1 MRDVIRR
8 AFGRG
13 ANPTLVPLP
22 EPQKPK
28 DPTGVPKMN
37 DVMPRS
43 IEDQLIL
50 PKMQKFME
58 LAVTGI
64 LSMAATLALVTS
76 LTPGHHAGA
85 KPIVT
90 LDADR
95 AAAAFVRSPGIA
107 DLDEQGFTEAVTKFH
122 SALLKEMLT
131 YGAKTGTVVMSSA
144 SVFAGDVPDVTD
156 LLTQAAIV
164 RAK

>member
-1 MRDVIRR
+1 MTTAPDTLEATQITEALERR
-8 AFGRG
+8 EKLEA
-13 ANPTLVPLP
+13 
-22 EPQKPK
+22 
-28 DPTGVPKMN
+28 
-37 DVMPRS
+37 
-43 IEDQLIL
+43 QLIL

-76 LTPGHHAGA
+76 LGPAHKGR
-85 KPIVT
+85 PIVT

-107 DLDEQGFTEAVTKFH
+107 DLDEAAFSEAVTRFH

-131 YGAKTGTVVMSSA
+131 YGEKTGSVVLSSTA
-144 SVFAGDVPDVTD
+144 VLAGPATDVTD
-156 LLTQAAIV
+156 LLTQAAIK